1 MANDYRRLWTDVAN
15 AKGEAKAVQILAEI
29 LADKEGRVFILNLD
43 SEGAKLCIEILDR
56 VSRDPRLLQV
66 LLSSSQMASPGHRK
80 PQPRSSR
87 EAAILHRIEEAR
99 CIPRQTTGVHDN
111 Y

>member
-56 VSRDPRLLQV
+56 VSRDSRLLPSFAV
-66 LLSSSQMASPGHRK
+66 SDGFTRAS
-80 PQPRSSR
+80 
-87 EAAILHRIEEAR
+87 
-99 CIPRQTTGVHDN
+99 QTTTST
-111 Y
+111 